1 MLVLCCRFE
10 VAECARRLLL
20 ASAIGM
26 LDPESS
32 ASPVAGLL
40 IALVYTF
47 VFMELKPYKTAENNI
62 LAQILAYSLCLFF
75 LAGEQSSTLMI
86 FSHVLVGNCSDY
98 FH

>member
-1 MLVLCCRFE
+1 M
-10 VAECARRLLL
+10 

-32 ASPVAGLL
+32 TSPVAGLL
-40 IALVYTF
+40 IALVYTV
-47 VFMELKPYKTAENNI
+47 VFTKLEPYKTAENNI

-75 LAGEQSSTLMI
+75 LAGEQSPILC